1 MRVSG
6 RWPGGAQKLQI
17 IAASNASRVLLRG
30 EKSKRSGVRGGG
42 EEGYG
47 GWYEGKTQSPGNP
60 TDFITFPGA

>member
-30 EKSKRSGVRGGG
+30 EKSKRSEVGGG
-42 EEGYG
+42 GEGYG
-47 GWYEGKTQSPGNP
+47 GWYEGKTQRPGNP
-60 TDFITFPGA
+60 TDFITFPAA